1 MIFSFSDGPWL
12 ILRHLVELHGDVRLF
27 VEILG
32 LGHAAILLR
41 SEIEHLIH
49 WLAANDIAM
58 VRVLIWQL
66 QSILVI
72 GKYRLI
78 RLSSVFLKISKSR
91 VLMFDIWL
99 PLGFSGR
106 RERY

>member
-1 MIFSFSDGPWL
+1 
-12 ILRHLVELHGDVRLF
+12 LVELHGYVRLY

-32 LGHAAILLR
+32 FGHAAILLG
-41 SEIEHLIH
+41 SEAEHWIH

-58 VRVLIWQL
+58 VGVLIWHL
-66 QSILVI
+66 HSILVI

-78 RLSSVFLKISKSR
+78 GLSSVFLKISKGR

-99 PLGFSGR
+99 PLRFSGR